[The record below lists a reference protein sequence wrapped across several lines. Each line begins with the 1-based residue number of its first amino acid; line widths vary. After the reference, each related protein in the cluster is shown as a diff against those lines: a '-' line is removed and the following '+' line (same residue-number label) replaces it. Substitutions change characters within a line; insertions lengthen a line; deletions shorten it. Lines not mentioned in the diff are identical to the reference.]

1 MAHQINIELI
11 CDKCG
16 KKHYR
21 FPLDAAFTTIE
32 QARAS
37 ARVNGWAFSRNKD
50 ICAYCRQRK
59 PKGWDKEDWLTMRPD
74 LEKNEE
80 Q

>member
-1 MAHQINIELI
+1 MTHQINIELI

-16 KKHYR
+16 AICETHA
-21 FPLDAAFTTIE
+21 LTIADARKE
-32 QARAS
+32 ARD
-37 ARVNGWAFSRNKD
+37 NGWVFSRNKD
-50 ICAYCRQRK
+50 ICGNCRQRK

-74 LEKNEE
+74 LVKGDD

>member
-59 PKGWDKEDWLTMRPD
+59 PKGWDKADWLTMRPD